1 MEEDIRFRREES
13 LIRKAYFAKRYK
25 ETPPI
30 RKIDVVWHLGESGT
44 GKSFSYVQLCELHGE
59 ENIYFFSDYANKG
72 IGGFDAYMGEPI
84 LFMDELKGNS
94 LPFEMLLTLL
104 QGYRTQIHCRY
115 ANCYALWIEVH
126 ISTIYPP
133 EYIYAASVSA
143 ENYDID
149 TITQLLRRISL
160 YVYHYIEDGEYK
172 TFELQGK
179 DYINYE
185 ELKKRVPDRKEKRL
199 STHD

>member
-1 MEEDIRFRREES
+1 
-13 LIRKAYFAKRYK
+13 
-25 ETPPI
+25 
-30 RKIDVVWHLGESGT
+30 
-44 GKSFSYVQLCELHGE
+44 
-59 ENIYFFSDYANKG
+59 
-72 IGGFDAYMGEPI
+72 
-84 LFMDELKGNS
+84 
-94 LPFEMLLTLL
+94 MLLTLL

-185 ELKKRVPDRKEKRL
+185 ELKKRVPDRKEKK
-199 STHD
+199 S